1 MDLAARPRAAVVL
14 LLKQPTLLG
23 LSADVACDRTNG
35 LENLIPAEV
44 EDKMMFVRGR
54 ASEMLIGCP
63 FSPRHV

>member
-1 MDLAARPRAAVVL
+1 ML